1 MRLLLSLPLGILIGM
16 ALGALGGGG
25 SILAVPAL
33 VYVVGLEPK
42 SAVTTSLVVVGVAA
56 LGGMI
61 GHWRGGRVRLAAG
74 LWFGIAGIA
83 GSLLGSRLNRAID
96 PTVLLVAFS
105 GLMLI
110 AAWRMWVSAR
120 RTSPATAGGKP
131 TWPRRSALLLGRN
144 DSTYMPSNART
155 GLRRLQ
161 VGRGGGLMTL
171 VASFLIAG
179 TAVGFL
185 TGFFGVGGGF
195 IIVPTLVL
203 VLGFDMPEAVGTS
216 LLIIAINSGVALAS
230 RLATT
235 GVDWRVAVP
244 FTGAALIGAL
254 VGNRVAGRLPSEVL
268 VRWFAVLLVV
278 VATYTV
284 ADSLAFSAAGTHG
297 RTSDPAIGKPHPH
310 SPMRRVG
317 ARGPRDVRT
326 HRYPLDGD
334 SESWIRRSPGANPSR
349 SGTAS
354 RASGTW
360 DPDEILRYPS
370 ATADGSNQL
379 DQGT

>member
-83 GSLLGSRLNRAID
+83 GSLLGSRLNRAVD

-110 AAWRMWVSAR
+110 AAWRMWVSVQKAD
-120 RTSPATAGGKP
+120 PATAVRKP
-131 TWPRRSALLLGRN
+131 RWPRRSASLPGGD
-144 DSTYMPSNART
+144 DSTEIPNHAQT

-161 VGRGGGLMTL
+161 VGTGGGLVVL
-171 VASFLIAG
+171 VTSFVIAG
-179 TAVGFL
+179 TAVGFM

-244 FTGAALIGAL
+244 FTGAALVGAL
-254 VGNRVAGRLPSEVL
+254 VGNRVAGRLPSQVL
-268 VRWFAVLLVV
+268 VRWFAVLLVM
-278 VATYTV
+278 VATYTLV
-284 ADSLAFSAAGTHG
+284 DSLAFPAAGAHG
-297 RTSDPAIGKPHPH
+297 HTSDPVIGRPH
-310 SPMRRVG
+310 SHPPM
-317 ARGPRDVRT
+317 RDVRAA
-326 HRYPLDGD
+326 
-334 SESWIRRSPGANPSR
+334 SPP
-349 SGTAS
+349 T
-354 RASGTW
+354 
-360 DPDEILRYPS
+360 
-370 ATADGSNQL
+370 
-379 DQGT
+379 